1 MREFLKS
8 FFSFGVATSIEKI
21 LAFIL
26 LPIYTRLFTTTEYG
40 MIDLC
45 QVPMGIVSVFA
56 LLQLET
62 SLQRYYY
69 KWEGDDKKIFLFSIL
84 ITVISL
90 SFFFSIIIC
99 LLSYY
104 ISSLLFSSSAYYLL
118 VILSAIQL
126 PFINFS
132 MLGLIILRYEKKNL
146 LFTYQVILKVVLLL
160 LSVFVFVVF
169 MDGGLEW
176 VLICQ
181 LLTLVLTSI
190 VLYTNIKQ
198 YLLFSFSWK
207 NLMMSFSYALPQ
219 FPARVGSVMMV
230 YSNRL
235 FMVFFLT
242 TSIIGLYSFS
252 LKLAS
257 GVQILGTAFMMAW
270 LPFMY
275 QQFAKENHRLLFAK
289 FMPLVSCFL
298 FLLVSV
304 LSLLSEDIVSIV
316 AGPDF
321 FYSYKY
327 IGSLSLYF
335 ALTIIKE
342 VIDIGPKYTE
352 KTKYVSYNYFV
363 SLIVNVVSMYLFI
376 VFWGIEGVIYSM
388 ILTYL
393 ILVVISW
400 IVSNKLYY
408 IPFSKFYFVIL
419 ILPALSISMSVMN
432 CNMTP
437 MTRYIILILAVAFYG
452 IEMYMNY
459 KKVKLYLS

>member
-1 MREFLKS
+1 MSEGLQKVSGERLRTVMRSMAGNRFKGVFSGTLVTAVIQSSSATTVMVVS
-8 FFSFGVATSIEKI
+8 FVNAGLLTLRESIGVIMGAN
-21 LAFIL
+21 LG
-26 LPIYTRLFTTTEYG
+26 TTTTAW
-40 MIDLC
+40 I
-45 QVPMGIVSVFA
+45 IAA
-56 LLQLET
+56 LGFKLE
-62 SLQRYYY
+62 L
-69 KWEGDDKKIFLFSIL
+69 
-84 ITVISL
+84 
-90 SFFFSIIIC
+90 
-99 LLSYY
+99 
-104 ISSLLFSSSAYYLL
+104 SSLALPLVGFFSSSAYYLL

-376 VFWGIEGVIYSM
+376 VFWRAYP
-388 ILTYL
+388 
-393 ILVVISW
+393 VIS
-400 IVSNKLYY
+400 SLKRRN
-408 IPFSKFYFVIL
+408 IPTISF
-419 ILPALSISMSVMN
+419 LSA
-432 CNMTP
+432 T
-437 MTRYIILILAVAFYG
+437 
-452 IEMYMNY
+452 
-459 KKVKLYLS
+459 

>member
-45 QVPMGIVSVFA
+45 QVLMGIVFA

-132 MLGLIILRYEKKNL
+132 MLVLIILRYEKKNL

-169 MDGGLEW
+169 MD
-176 VLICQ
+176 
-181 LLTLVLTSI
+181 
-190 VLYTNIKQ
+190 
-198 YLLFSFSWK
+198 
-207 NLMMSFSYALPQ
+207 
-219 FPARVGSVMMV
+219 
-230 YSNRL
+230 
-235 FMVFFLT
+235 
-242 TSIIGLYSFS
+242 
-252 LKLAS
+252 
-257 GVQILGTAFMMAW
+257 
-270 LPFMY
+270 
-275 QQFAKENHRLLFAK
+275 
-289 FMPLVSCFL
+289 
-298 FLLVSV
+298 
-304 LSLLSEDIVSIV
+304 
-316 AGPDF
+316 
-321 FYSYKY
+321 
-327 IGSLSLYF
+327 
-335 ALTIIKE
+335 
-342 VIDIGPKYTE
+342 
-352 KTKYVSYNYFV
+352 
-363 SLIVNVVSMYLFI
+363 
-376 VFWGIEGVIYSM
+376 
-388 ILTYL
+388 
-393 ILVVISW
+393 
-400 IVSNKLYY
+400 
-408 IPFSKFYFVIL
+408 
-419 ILPALSISMSVMN
+419 
-432 CNMTP
+432 
-437 MTRYIILILAVAFYG
+437 
-452 IEMYMNY
+452 
-459 KKVKLYLS
+459 

>member
-1 MREFLKS
+1 
-8 FFSFGVATSIEKI
+8 
-21 LAFIL
+21 
-26 LPIYTRLFTTTEYG
+26 
-40 MIDLC
+40 
-45 QVPMGIVSVFA
+45 MGIVSVFA

-69 KWEGDDKKIFLFSIL
+69 KWEGDDKK
-84 ITVISL
+84 
-90 SFFFSIIIC
+90 SFVQHINYGHFIIVFFSIIIC

-235 FMVFFLT
+235 FMVFF
-242 TSIIGLYSFS
+242 
-252 LKLAS
+252 
-257 GVQILGTAFMMAW
+257 
-270 LPFMY
+270 
-275 QQFAKENHRLLFAK
+275 
-289 FMPLVSCFL
+289 
-298 FLLVSV
+298 
-304 LSLLSEDIVSIV
+304 
-316 AGPDF
+316 
-321 FYSYKY
+321 
-327 IGSLSLYF
+327 
-335 ALTIIKE
+335 
-342 VIDIGPKYTE
+342 
-352 KTKYVSYNYFV
+352 
-363 SLIVNVVSMYLFI
+363 
-376 VFWGIEGVIYSM
+376 
-388 ILTYL
+388 
-393 ILVVISW
+393 
-400 IVSNKLYY
+400 
-408 IPFSKFYFVIL
+408 
-419 ILPALSISMSVMN
+419 
-432 CNMTP
+432 
-437 MTRYIILILAVAFYG
+437 
-452 IEMYMNY
+452 
-459 KKVKLYLS
+459 